1 MVLSTKKPDGPDDPM
16 LPDALKSDFC
26 WGFWVLGLQV
36 GQAALNPSFLKAKGF
51 NVLPMPVRV
60 HHIAAILALMLAG
73 FALGG
78 CSSINEKL
86 SSGMGDYL
94 PHWAGGLPAG
104 VPPRRGTPEYDA
116 YMKEQERKR
125 LEPAADSN
133 AAAPASSSAQSLEPV
148 H

>member
-1 MVLSTKKPDGPDDPM
+1 M
-16 LPDALKSDFC
+16 LPDAPET
-26 WGFWVLGLQV
+26 GLRM
-36 GQAALNPSFLKAKGF
+36 GLSAGHAALNPSFLKAKGF

-78 CSSINEKL
+78 CSSVNEKL
-86 SSGMGDYL
+86 STGMSDNL

-116 YMKEQERKR
+116 YRKEQERKR
-125 LEPAADSN
+125 LEPAADAN
-133 AAAPASSSAQSLEPV
+133 AAAPASSSPQSLDPV

>member
-1 MVLSTKKPDGPDDPM
+1 M
-16 LPDALKSDFC
+16 LPDALKSGGPS
-26 WGFWVLGLQV
+26 GFGP
-36 GQAALNPSFLKAKGF
+36 GRAALNPSFLKAKSF

-60 HHIAAILALMLAG
+60 HHIAAMLALMLAG
-73 FALGG
+73 LALGG

-86 SSGMGDYL
+86 SVGMSDYS
-94 PHWAGGLPAG
+94 PQWAGGLPPG

-125 LEPAADSN
+125 LEPAANAN
-133 AAAPASSSAQSLEPV
+133 AAAPAPSPQSLDPV

>member
-1 MVLSTKKPDGPDDPM
+1 MGPR
-16 LPDALKSDFC
+16 A
-26 WGFWVLGLQV
+26 GH
-36 GQAALNPSFLKAKGF
+36 AALNPSFLKAKGF
-51 NVLPMPVRV
+51 NVLTMPVRV
-60 HHIAAILALMLAG
+60 HHIAAMLALMLAG
-73 FALGG
+73 LALGS

-94 PHWAGGLPAG
+94 PQWAGGLPAG

-125 LEPAADSN
+125 LEPPADAN
-133 AAAPASSSAQSLEPV
+133 AAAPASSSPQSLEPV